1 MLGPMFET
9 VLITRRGEAASRVAR
24 TCRQM
29 GLDSVIVTPG
39 TVQDRHVNA
48 ADRTISIGEGDGRF
62 PAERLEE
69 IVKESKADAV
79 HLGYAGQPQM
89 AELARAAER
98 ADVAIVGADADMLA
112 SLEDPETLPRAAQRA
127 RVRWVDRQDRPPRAR
142 EIGVIVA
149 ADSHGATEALGE
161 CDRSLLANPK
171 TLVQESPAPE
181 FIFRPDGQAFRASL
195 FESARRLSA
204 ELSYAGLL
212 EFRFYTDAAGKAYVF
227 DVVPGLPR
235 HHRLIEMVTGLDLI
249 KLQLQIAAG
258 EALPESLQ
266 ILEPRGHAMSS
277 YVITVDTDPE
287 QVASKVSFA
296 PAPQD
301 RVRAEVSATI
311 GARLP
316 SDDWPLIAK
325 VTTYEPVRHLALLS
339 MDRML
344 AEAHIEPFQ
353 TNVGEL
359 RKVISDYSF
368 RAGQYDST
376 NAQEWAKVEER
387 A

>member
-1 MLGPMFET
+1 MFET
-9 VLITRRGEAASRVAR
+9 VLITPCGEVTSRIAR

-29 GLDSVIVTPG
+29 GLESVVVTRG
-39 TVQDRHVNA
+39 GVQDRHAEA
-48 ADRTISIGEGDGRF
+48 ADRTVAIAEEQGPF
-62 PAERLEE
+62 PVERLEE
-69 IVKESKADAV
+69 IVREAKADAV

-98 ADVAIVGADADMLA
+98 ADVAIIGADADMLS

-127 RVRWVDRQDRPPRAR
+127 QVRWVDTQDRPPRAR
-142 EIGVIVA
+142 EIGVVVA

-161 CDRSLLANPK
+161 FDRSLLANPK

-181 FIFRPDGQAFRASL
+181 FIFRRDGQAFRAAL
-195 FESARRLSA
+195 FESARRLST

-212 EFRFYTDAAGKAYVF
+212 EFRFYTDADGRAHVF

-235 HHRLIEMVTGLDLI
+235 HHRLIEMVTGLDLV

-266 ILEPRGHAMSS
+266 ILEPRGHAVSA
-277 YVITVDTDPE
+277 YVIAVDTDPA
-287 QVASKVSFA
+287 QPANKVRFA

-301 RVRAEVSATI
+301 RVRVAVSATI
-311 GARLP
+311 GAPLP

-353 TNVGEL
+353 TNVTEL
-359 RKVISDYSF
+359 RKVLNDYAF

-376 NAQEWAKVEER
+376 NAQEWANVEEP